1 MPIRWRSYRL
11 TKVRQAVGE
20 NARLGPLVFFESR
33 TPTALGSNATS
44 MHEPVPLPPLWLLLR
59 QLTSTQALPVPPP
72 L

>member
-1 MPIRWRSYRL
+1 L

-33 TPTALGSNATS
+33 TPTALASNATS
-44 MHEPVPLPPLWLLLR
+44 TQAPVPLPPLWLLLR
-59 QLTSTQALPVPPP
+59 QLTSTQLLVPLSP